1 MLMDLEESV
10 VSVYE
15 MVKDSVVSITT
26 VRLLDLFFLVESV
39 KGIGAGFVMDSN
51 GILITNAH
59 VVEGARE
66 IQVTF
71 QDGEVENAKIVD
83 LDRWS
88 DIAFLK
94 VERRDLRP
102 LVLGDSD
109 KLKVGQFVIAVG
121 SPFSHIVGGISVTFG
136 VVSGLNRSIKVGN
149 RFFEDLIQTDAAIN
163 PGNSGGPLLNL
174 RGEVVGVNTAM
185 IPYAQGI
192 GFAIPVNEVKFL
204 YHQLLRYGRIVRP
217 WIGIY
222 GYTLD
227 KIMASQMNIPY
238 VEGVVVIDVAPGSP
252 AQRAGLVR
260 GDVITYFDSYRVKT
274 LRDLRRAIRTKMPG
288 EQAMLTVMRRGYT
301 FTVPVVVEVARM

>member
-1 MLMDLEESV
+1 MDLEESV

-94 VERRDLRP
+94 VERKDLRP

-136 VVSGLNRSIKVGN
+136 
-149 RFFEDLIQTDAAIN
+149 
-163 PGNSGGPLLNL
+163 
-174 RGEVVGVNTAM
+174 
-185 IPYAQGI
+185 
-192 GFAIPVNEVKFL
+192 
-204 YHQLLRYGRIVRP
+204 
-217 WIGIY
+217 
-222 GYTLD
+222 
-227 KIMASQMNIPY
+227 
-238 VEGVVVIDVAPGSP
+238 
-252 AQRAGLVR
+252 
-260 GDVITYFDSYRVKT
+260 
-274 LRDLRRAIRTKMPG
+274 
-288 EQAMLTVMRRGYT
+288 
-301 FTVPVVVEVARM
+301 